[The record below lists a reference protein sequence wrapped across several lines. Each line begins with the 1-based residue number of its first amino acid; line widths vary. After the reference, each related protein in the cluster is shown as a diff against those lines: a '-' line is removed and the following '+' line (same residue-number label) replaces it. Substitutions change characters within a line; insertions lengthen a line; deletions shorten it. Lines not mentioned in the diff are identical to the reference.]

1 MSAGSASPRESS
13 ITWLDEAPASVS
25 EATRKAL
32 APFDVRWCGH
42 APHDDGTPWCQHGY
56 AGVLVGP
63 GDWFQALKALKAAG
77 LGFLRDHTA
86 VDYPERSPRFTV
98 VASLVNLDTQEELLV
113 KTRVADGQ
121 PLASLV
127 PLWRSADWAERE
139 TFDMFGIAFSGHP
152 DLTRIYM
159 PQDYDGWPMRRD
171 FPLQGH
177 LRFQD

>member
-1 MSAGSASPRESS
+1 MSTSASPRESS
-13 ITWLDEAPASVS
+13 IRYLPEAPASVS
-25 EATRKAL
+25 EAVQRAL
-32 APFDVRWCGH
+32 APFHPRWCAH
-42 APHDDGTPWCQHGY
+42 APHEDGRAWAGTGHV
-56 AGVLVGP
+56 GVLLEP
-63 GDWFQALKALKAAG
+63 ADWLAALTALKAAG

-86 VDYPERSPRFTV
+86 VDYPQRVPRFTV
-98 VASLVNLDTQEELLV
+98 VATLVNLDTQEQLLA
-113 KTRVADGQ
+113 KTRLAEDQ
-121 PLASLV
+121 PLASLT

-139 TFDMFGIAFSGHP
+139 TYDMFGITFEGHP